1 MCRDVI
7 TIFEDCG
14 HDMEY
19 TQYCANAPTETE
31 KCEVEEPEKETHEPG
46 LCGDCHQQAAVERQ
60 KRDEAQHEELLQRA
74 LRESAE
80 EFTNRPQEAP
90 LLPEE
95 EDKEYQANLERIRQE
110 SLATHAAEK
119 ERKIAT
125 TADHVADD
133 DEEALNRVLE
143 ESKRTAAKKIE
154 KAPERRP
161 GYVADDDEEELER
174 IKELSMQQHEQ
185 ELEERA
191 KWHVPLYTDDE
202 DIMQELNEFLAREKA
217 EQAATFGGPSSLA
230 PVRAEHLSVQ
240 SSPSLTSEPSQ
251 PDLWRLSS
259 QQAPNPNSKKPIRAQ
274 SPGSLGGPA
283 IADELI
289 DSHNQQGN
297 DFEARFPPLSAG
309 IQPRELSRG
318 RTTQRE
324 PRNVDGTFAV
334 QAPRAVSVDEARVPV
349 ASTVFPEVSGVDEP
363 DEDGL
368 LKVQAQARAV
378 WRDQQARKGKGAN
391 ASSLRLGVSL
401 SEESDAQENTSASR
415 GRKAQVATETTAPS
429 LAQIPE
435 RESSPAIDPQTAQS
449 QLSEEER
456 LRAHRMRNVDRRAGG
471 HNRDNSTVDHDE
483 NDYRERDL
491 AEYSDGHWSDYSD
504 SHDGGQGASVPHGA
518 EERNEQG
525 HGGSG
530 AAGEPTLQPKRKLR
544 VVQCGDPLPVA
555 IDESQHAG
563 RHDHWPSSA
572 VNEAADAVPG
582 LPRVDRHVNLN
593 RRLARAGPI
602 ANPYVARVED
612 EPESEAELSAS
623 DHRGRTA
630 EPQTAADP
638 YLPGFATAVHLP
650 LPSYTQDAEAAAAR
664 GDARRLGLPPV
675 SISRGGRGPAK
686 NLGHARGRR

>member
-1 MCRDVI
+1 MCRDII

-19 TQYCANAPTETE
+19 TQYCTNAPTETE

-46 LCGDCHQQAAVERQ
+46 LCGDCHQQVAVERQ
-60 KRDEAQHEELLQRA
+60 RREEAEQEELLQRA

-80 EFTNRPQEAP
+80 EFDNRPQEAP
-90 LLPEE
+90 LLPE

-191 KWHVPLYTDDE
+191 KWHVPLYTNDE

-217 EQAATFGGPSSLA
+217 ERAAIIGGPSSSA
-230 PVRAEHLSVQ
+230 PICPERLR
-240 SSPSLTSEPSQ
+240 
-251 PDLWRLSS
+251 PDLWRFSS
-259 QQAPNPNSKKPIRAQ
+259 QAAPNPNSKKPIGAQ
-274 SPGSLGGPA
+274 SPVLLGDPA
-283 IADELI
+283 LADEVT
-289 DSHNQQGN
+289 DGHNQQGN
-297 DFEARFPPLSAG
+297 DFGARFQPLSAG
-309 IQPRELSRG
+309 GQPREPSL
-318 RTTQRE
+318 
-324 PRNVDGTFAV
+324 
-334 QAPRAVSVDEARVPV
+334 
-349 ASTVFPEVSGVDEP
+349 PEVSGADKP
-363 DEDGL
+363 DEDEL

-401 SEESDAQENTSASR
+401 NEESDMQESTLASR

-429 LAQIPE
+429 LAQISE
-435 RESSPAIDPQTAQS
+435 RKPSPAIDPETAQS
-449 QLSEEER
+449 QFAEEEA
-456 LRAHRMRNVDRRAGG
+456 LRAHGMRDIDRRAGS

-483 NDYRERDL
+483 NDYREHDL
-491 AEYSDGHWSDYSD
+491 AEHSDGHCSDYGD
-504 SHDGGQGASVPHGA
+504 SHDGVQGAA
-518 EERNEQG
+518 
-525 HGGSG
+525 
-530 AAGEPTLQPKRKLR
+530 
-544 VVQCGDPLPVA
+544 
-555 IDESQHAG
+555 
-563 RHDHWPSSA
+563 
-572 VNEAADAVPG
+572 
-582 LPRVDRHVNLN
+582 
-593 RRLARAGPI
+593 
-602 ANPYVARVED
+602 
-612 EPESEAELSAS
+612 
-623 DHRGRTA
+623 
-630 EPQTAADP
+630 PQTAADP
-638 YLPGFATAVHLP
+638 YLPGFATAVYLP

-664 GDARRLGLPPV
+664 GDARQLGLPPV
-675 SISRGGRGPAK
+675 SVSRGGRGPAE
-686 NLGHARGRR
+686 NLDHARGRR